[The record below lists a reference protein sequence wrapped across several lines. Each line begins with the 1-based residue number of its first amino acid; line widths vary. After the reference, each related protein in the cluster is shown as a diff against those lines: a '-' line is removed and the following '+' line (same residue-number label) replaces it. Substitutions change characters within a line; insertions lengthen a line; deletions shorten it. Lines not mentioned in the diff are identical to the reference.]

1 MKTLISRIWTNF
13 SFVIIFT
20 LISAC
25 FFLIVGFKTAGIDES
40 KYEQYTIVESDN
52 LWTIAENYASSTK
65 EVQSMVQW
73 MSENNDLI
81 NENKLEAGTKIY
93 IPVKK
98 QQTADEIMYA
108 NND

>member
-52 LWTIAENYASSTK
+52 LWTI
-65 EVQSMVQW
+65 
-73 MSENNDLI
+73 
-81 NENKLEAGTKIY
+81 G
-93 IPVKK
+93 
-98 QQTADEIMYA
+98 
-108 NND
+108 